1 MITEPGATSE
11 DDKLRAGAPCIRTQG
26 PTYKPFSYES
36 RSLRSPFFSLAL
48 PFLWSE
54 RPSLF
59 LPLSPVRAP
68 PASFMRPLALS
79 IFPSFLSSLL
89 LLVGTVALLSSPSFS
104 TRSIGRAKARQ
115 RYATRLA
122 GCRDPL
128 CTPPAGKG
136 PCNGLGMC
144 TLPGLPSR
152 RCASRVPDTCFP
164 HPLPDGWCFL

>member
-1 MITEPGATSE
+1 VKRPEPNRVPA
-11 DDKLRAGAPCIRTQG
+11 
-26 PTYKPFSYES
+26 F
-36 RSLRSPFFSLAL
+36 RSAWRYLQLAL
-48 PFLWSE
+48 AQQVFEVAL
-54 RPSLF
+54 LLLGLT
-59 LPLSPVRAP
+59 LPLDRASLP
-68 PASFMRPLALS
+68 LLALVARKGAASFMRPLALS